1 MLRGLRWPLLVLV
14 LAAALFVT
22 ALLTRSNET
31 PGAAQE
37 PVTET
42 PAPPDIPA
50 TLAPVQ
56 AMTEAAAEPPAAPA
70 LPAPP
75 PAPNVLVEALVGQIQ
90 KLNPLLATYNPVDR
104 DITALIFE
112 GLTATNDYGE
122 IVPDLARGWTVSDDG
137 LQYIVE
143 LRDDVL
149 WQDGIPFTAEDV
161 AFTMRLVADPGFSG
175 AEALHTFWRTVEV
188 DALDEHLVRF
198 RLTQPL
204 ASFPDQLRLGIVPKH
219 ALEGVAAADLW
230 KHMFNLSPIG
240 TGPYQ
245 IEALTTSGG
254 QIDGIQLRV
263 APVYRQR
270 PEGRDGFALDRLIF
284 RTYPTV
290 EAALEAYQRGEVNS
304 IGNISPDML
313 EVVQGLPDLSLYTGI
328 APRVGVLIYNWKL
341 DSARFVRNPR
351 VRMGLAQAVDRET
364 LVRANLPGRA
374 IVANSPLLPGSWAY
388 NPDVVWPAYDPAH
401 ARELID
407 TANLLAEDESTEL
420 DAAATAA
427 PSEPGEGVADAEA
440 APAEGADTETGAE
453 GATAGDPAA
462 TAAPSEPGAVATAA
476 PTADAEP
483 EPIDLALTILT
494 LDDPAFIGPATD
506 IAGAWQQ
513 IGFDAS
519 IDPVDSATLQA
530 RLEAGDFDAALIEL
544 SFEPGADPD
553 PYVFWHQGQYGS
565 GQNYGGMDDRRV
577 SEALEQA
584 RRAQLGIERKAYYDH
599 FQRLFAER
607 VPALVLYYPLYLYG
621 ADERLEGVQFN
632 FLSTPADRFRHIRD
646 WAFR

>member
-22 ALLTRSNET
+22 VLLTRSNET

-37 PVTET
+37 PAAET
-42 PAPPDIPA
+42 PIPTDIPA
-50 TLAPVQ
+50 TLAP
-56 AMTEAAAEPPAAPA
+56 APTATEAAAEPPAAP
-70 LPAPP
+70 PAPQ

-112 GLTATNDYGE
+112 GLTTTNDYGE

-161 AFTMRLVADPGFSG
+161 VFTMSLVADPAFPG
-175 AEALHTFWRTVEV
+175 AEMLHAFWRTVEV
-188 DALDEHLVRF
+188 DALDQHLVRF

-204 ASFPDQLRLGIVPKH
+204 ASFPDQLRLGIVPRH
-219 ALEGVAAADLW
+219 ALEGVAVADLW

-245 IEALTTSGG
+245 IETLTTSGG

-270 PEGRDGFALDRLIF
+270 PEGQDGFALDRLIF
-284 RTYPTV
+284 RTYPTA

-304 IGNISPDML
+304 IGNIPPDML
-313 EVVQGLPDLSLYTGI
+313 QTVQGLPNLSVYTGV

-341 DSARFVRNPR
+341 ESAPFVRNPR
-351 VRMGLAQAVDRET
+351 VRMGLAQAVDREAI
-364 LVRANLPGRA
+364 VRANLAGRA

-388 NPDVVWPAYDPAH
+388 DPDVAWPPYDPAR
-401 ARELID
+401 AEELIA
-407 TANLLAEDESTEL
+407 TANLFADDESTDL
-420 DAAATAA
+420 DAAATA
-427 PSEPGEGVADAEA
+427 EPGEPVEGAET
-440 APAEGADTETGAE
+440 APAEGAAPVEEAGAE
-453 GATAGDPAA
+453 GSTPGDPAA
-462 TAAPSEPGAVATAA
+462 TAEPAEPGTEGTAA
-476 PTADAEP
+476 PTEEAGP
-483 EPIDLALTILT
+483 EPIDLSLTILT
-494 LDDPAFIGPATD
+494 LDDPSFIGVATG

-519 IDPVDSATLQA
+519 IDPVDAATLQA

-577 SEALEQA
+577 SESLEQA
-584 RRAQLGIERKAYYDH
+584 RRAQLGIERKAYYDQ
-599 FQRLFAER
+599 FQQLFAER
-607 VPALVLYYPLYLYG
+607 APALVLYYPLYLYG

-632 FLSTPADRFRHIRD
+632 FLSTPADRFRHIQD